1 MVEALMGGAKREGI
15 PAKVK
20 TAIAFLIEQRNDLQ
34 AAAPHAGISMRELR
48 RAMGQPQV
56 RRYSLE
62 QRQIELERFCLGSP
76 MALARVRDNSEN
88 GIAVVNAVRAGEIL
102 RQGALQEE
110 GAAQRRMPGLQIVL
124 VQGDGTKQVVAGPPP
139 MPMTDVTP
147 KPAAPEAVPAMP
159 AADIEAE

>member
-88 GIAVVNAVRAGEIL
+88 GIAVVNAVKAGELL
-102 RQGALQEE
+102 RVGALQEE
-110 GAAQRRMPGLQIVL
+110 GAAQKRQPGLSIIL
-124 VQGDGTKQVVAGPPP
+124 VQKDGGHLVAYEPPKP
-139 MPMTDVTP
+139 MIDVTP
-147 KPAAPEAVPAMP
+147 PEVEPVPAMP
-159 AADIEAE
+159 SDADAE